1 MNAFLR
7 RVFGFKAGEERALV
21 ASFLCFFFLMFGYY
35 LLRPFRDALGLGRG
49 TEKLPWYF
57 TATFGGICVAVPIYS
72 ALAARFPRHRLIAIA
87 YRFFAANL
95 VLFWA
100 GFALGAQSLL
110 APVFFVWVSVY
121 NLFVVSLFWSFMA
134 DVWSTVDA
142 KRLFGAVA
150 AGGSAGAILGPTVTA
165 LLAKPIGPPQLLLIS
180 AVTLEISVQ
189 CARRLGAPPSK
200 AVGGGILAGF
210 INVARSPYLLGIGA
224 QILCFAVTSTVLYTQ
239 QAAYVAQAFPD
250 TAARTTLFARLDVAI
265 NVTALAIQLFLTG
278 RFMRAAGLTAA
289 LALLPL
295 LTMAGFL
302 VMGAV
307 PSVIL
312 LVGLQA
318 LRRALHFAVDRPA
331 REVLFT
337 LVPREDKY
345 KAKSFLDTFVYR
357 GADVVG
363 IWAYTGIA
371 SFGTSLGAT
380 SLWAA
385 PIAAVWLAVAITV
398 GRGAE
403 KKGALP
409 A

>member
-1 MNAFLR
+1 MNALLR
-7 RVFGFKAGEERALV
+7 RVFGFKPGEERGV
-21 ASFLCFFFLMFGYY
+21 MWSFLCFFFLMFGYY

-57 TATFGGICVAVPIYS
+57 TATFGGICVVVPIYS
-72 ALAARFPRHRLIAIA
+72 ALVARFPRHRLVAIA

-100 GFALGAQSLL
+100 GFAAGAQSFL

-134 DVWSTVDA
+134 DVWSTGDA
-142 KRLFGAVA
+142 KRLFGAMA
-150 AGGSAGAILGPTVTA
+150 AGGSAGAILGPTLTT
-165 LLAKPIGPPQLLLIS
+165 LLATPIGPPQLLLIS
-180 AVTLEISVQ
+180 AVMLELSVQ

-210 INVARSPYLLGIGA
+210 THIVRSPYLLGIAA
-224 QILCFAVTSTVLYTQ
+224 QILCFAVTSTVLYAQ

-250 TAARTTLFARLDVAI
+250 APARTTLFARLDLAV

-278 RFMRAAGLTAA
+278 RFMRRAGLTAA

-295 LTMAGFL
+295 LTATGFL
-302 VMGAV
+302 VMGAI
-307 PSVIL
+307 PSIL
-312 LVGLQA
+312 VLVGLQA

-337 LVPREDKY
+337 LVPREEKY

-363 IWAYTGIA
+363 IWAYTGIT
-371 SFGTSLGAT
+371 SLGTGLGAT
-380 SLWAA
+380 SLWSA
-385 PIAAVWLAVAITV
+385 PIAVAWLVVAVVI
-398 GRGAE
+398 GRAAE
-403 KKGALP
+403 KGTP

>member
-1 MNAFLR
+1 DGGPADDRPRPDRSGRGADGRARRHRRDPRRRERCPRGEDHLPRRRRRRARHVTRRRDRRRRRRAGDGDRLLGIDPAHPRARRHDRPARGPARRGRPRPQRAAEAHPRVNAFLR

-150 AGGSAGAILGPTVTA
+150 AGGSAGAILGPTVTG
-165 LLAKPIGPPQLLLIS
+165 LLAQPIGPPQLLLIA

-250 TAARTTLFARLDVAI
+250 TAAR
-265 NVTALAIQLFLTG
+265 
-278 RFMRAAGLTAA
+278 
-289 LALLPL
+289 
-295 LTMAGFL
+295 
-302 VMGAV
+302 
-307 PSVIL
+307 
-312 LVGLQA
+312 
-318 LRRALHFAVDRPA
+318 
-331 REVLFT
+331 
-337 LVPREDKY
+337 
-345 KAKSFLDTFVYR
+345 
-357 GADVVG
+357 
-363 IWAYTGIA
+363 
-371 SFGTSLGAT
+371 
-380 SLWAA
+380 
-385 PIAAVWLAVAITV
+385 
-398 GRGAE
+398 
-403 KKGALP
+403 
-409 A
+409 